1 MSWVLT
7 ILGFCALIVLHEFG
21 HFAAAKLTGMRVER
35 FLLFFPPAIFK
46 VRRGETEYGI
56 GAIPLGGMVKIT
68 GMDPRVELPEDVRSR
83 AYYAQPV
90 WKRIVVISAGPAMNL
105 LLAFLILWAL
115 FLVNGSAT
123 TTKTVDA
130 KGLRPPAA
138 SVLRPGDRVVA
149 VDGKGGSQEAIA
161 LAVARHRCAGR
172 ATDGCQATTPATVTV
187 IRDGRRVT
195 FTITPR
201 YDAKVGRTRLGFS
214 YEVQHHDVGPVG
226 AARESISGMWRVTEA
241 TVSAIARIFQ
251 PEQRKQLSSV
261 VGASKVTEQAFNQDI
276 SSALSLLALISLSLA
291 IINLFPFLPL
301 DGGHIFWALAEKVR
315 GGRPVSFEVMER
327 AGVIGFALV
336 LMLFFI
342 GLSNDISRL
351 QGAGFPNR

>member
-21 HFAAAKLTGMRVER
+21 HFTAAKLTGMRVER
-35 FLLFFPPAIFK
+35 FMLFFPPALFK

-68 GMDPRVELPEDVRSR
+68 GMDPRQELPEDVKPR

-105 LLAFLILWAL
+105 LIAFLILWGL
-115 FLVNGSAT
+115 FLANGTAT
-123 TTKTVDA
+123 ATKTVDA
-130 KGLRPPAA
+130 KGLRAPAA
-138 SVLRPGDRVVA
+138 DVLRPGDRVVS
-149 VDGKGGSQEAIA
+149 VDGKDGSQEAIA
-161 LAVARHRCAGR
+161 VAVAKHKCAGTQR
-172 ATDGCQATTPATVTV
+172 DGCQGTTPATVTV
-187 IRDGRRVT
+187 IRNGQRVT
-195 FTITPR
+195 FSMTPR
-201 YDAKVGRTRLGFS
+201 YDSAVGHTRLGFQ
-214 YEVQHHDVGPVG
+214 YHVQHHDVGVAG
-226 AARESISGMWRVTEA
+226 AAGESISGMWRVTKL
-241 TVSAIARIFQ
+241 TVSAIAHIFQ

-261 VGASKVTEQAFNQDI
+261 VGASKATEQAFNQDI

-315 GGRPVSFEVMER
+315 GGRPVPFEVMER

-351 QGAGFPNR
+351 QGAGFPSR

>member
-68 GMDPRVELPEDVRSR
+68 GMDPRVELPEDVKPR
-83 AYYAQPV
+83 AYYRQPV

-105 LLAFLILWAL
+105 LVAFLILWGL
-115 FLVNGSAT
+115 FLANGTAT
-123 TTKTVDA
+123 TTKTIDA

-138 SVLRPGDRVVA
+138 SVLRPGDRVVS
-149 VDGKGGSQEAIA
+149 VDGKDGGPEAIA
-161 LAVARHRCAGR
+161 LAVAKHKCPGR
-172 ATDGCQATTPATVTV
+172 QTNGCQAATPALVTV
-187 IRDGRRVT
+187 IRDGHRLT
-195 FTITPR
+195 LAITPR
-201 YDAKVGRTRLGFS
+201 YDAAVGRTRLGFA
-214 YEVQHHDVGPVG
+214 YHVQHHDVGPIG
-226 AARESISGMWRVTEA
+226 AARESVAGMWRVTRL
-241 TVSAIARIFQ
+241 TVSAIAHIFQ
-251 PEQRKQLSSV
+251 PEQRKQLTSV
-261 VGASKVTEQAFNQDI
+261 VGASKVTEQAFNQDA

-315 GGRPVSFEVMER
+315 GRPVSFEVMER

-342 GLSNDISRL
+342 GLSNDINRL
-351 QGAGFPNR
+351 QGAGFPTR

>member
-21 HFAAAKLTGMRVER
+21 HFTAAKLTGMRVER
-35 FLLFFPPAIFK
+35 FLLFFPPALFK

-68 GMDPRVELPEDVRSR
+68 GMDPRQELPEDVRPR

-105 LLAFLILWAL
+105 LVAFLILWGL
-115 FLVNGSAT
+115 FLANGTAT
-123 TTKTVDA
+123 ATKTVDA
-130 KGLRPPAA
+130 KGLRAPAA
-138 SVLRPGDRVVA
+138 QVLRPGDRVVS

-161 LAVARHRCAGR
+161 LAVAKHKCAGQPR
-172 ATDGCQATTPATVTV
+172 NGCQATTPATVTV
-187 IRDGRRVT
+187 VRDGRRLT
-195 FTITPR
+195 FVITPR
-201 YDAKVGRTRLGFS
+201 YDSAAGRTRLGFA
-214 YEVQHHDVGPVG
+214 YHVQVHHVGPVG
-226 AARESISGMWRVTEA
+226 AARESISGMWRVTRL
-241 TVSAIARIFQ
+241 TVSAIANIFQ

-261 VGASKVTEQAFNQDI
+261 VGASKATEQAFNQNI

-336 LMLFFI
+336 IMLFFI

-351 QGAGFPNR
+351 QGAGFPSR

>member
-1 MSWVLT
+1 VSWILT

-68 GMDPRVELPEDVRSR
+68 GMDPRVELPEDVKPR

-105 LLAFLILWAL
+105 LLAFLILWGL
-115 FLVNGSAT
+115 FLANGSAT
-123 TTKTVDA
+123 TTKTVDRT
-130 KGLRPPAA
+130 GLQPPAA
-138 SVLRPGDRVVA
+138 SVLRPGDRVVS
-149 VDGKGGSQEAIA
+149 VDGKAGSQEAIA

-172 ATDGCQATTPATVTV
+172 ATDACEATTPATVTV
-187 IRDGRRVT
+187 VRDGRRVS

-201 YDAKVGRTRLGFS
+201 YDAKAGRTRLGFT
-214 YEVQHHDVGPVG
+214 YQVQHHDVGPVG

-241 TVSAIARIFQ
+241 TVSAIAHIFQ

-261 VGASKVTEQAFNQDI
+261 VGASKVTEQAFNQDL

-315 GGRPVSFEVMER
+315 GRPVSFEVMER

-342 GLSNDISRL
+342 GLSNDIGRL
-351 QGAGFPNR
+351 QGAGFPTR

>member
-1 MSWVLT
+1 VSWVLT

-46 VRRGETEYGI
+46 VRRGETEYGV

-68 GMDPRVELPEDVRSR
+68 GMDPRVELPPDVEPR
-83 AYYAQPV
+83 AYYRQPV

-105 LLAFLILWAL
+105 LVAFLILWGL
-115 FLVNGSAT
+115 FLANGTAT

-149 VDGKGGSQEAIA
+149 VDGKDGSQEAIA
-161 LAVARHRCAGR
+161 LAVARHRCAGQPVN
-172 ATDGCQATTPATVTV
+172 GCQATTPATVTV
-187 IRDGRRVT
+187 VRDGRRVK
-195 FTITPR
+195 FTMTPR
-201 YDAKVGRTRLGFS
+201 YDAAVGHTRLGFT
-214 YEVQHHDVGPVG
+214 YHVQHHDVGPVG
-226 AARESISGMWRVTEA
+226 AARESISGMWRVTRL
-241 TVSAIARIFQ
+241 TVSAIAHIFQ

-261 VGASKVTEQAFNQDI
+261 VGASKVTEQAFNQDL

-301 DGGHIFWALAEKVR
+301 DGGHIFWALVEKVR
-315 GGRPVSFEVMER
+315 GRPVSFEVVER
-327 AGVIGFALV
+327 ASVIGFALV

-342 GLSNDISRL
+342 GLSNDINRL
-351 QGAGFPNR
+351 QGAGFPTR

>member
-1 MSWVLT
+1 VSWVLT

-68 GMDPRVELPEDVRSR
+68 GMDPRVELPDDVKPR
-83 AYYAQPV
+83 AYYRQPV

-115 FLVNGSAT
+115 FLANGTAT

-130 KGLRPPAA
+130 KGLQAPAA
-138 SVLRPGDRVVA
+138 SVLRPGDRIVS

-161 LAVARHRCAGR
+161 LAVARHHCAGR
-172 ATDGCQATTPATVTV
+172 PTNGCQATTPATVTV
-187 IRDGRRVT
+187 IRDGRRLT
-195 FTITPR
+195 FSLAPR

-214 YEVQHHDVGPVG
+214 YAVHHHDVGPVG

-261 VGASKVTEQAFNQDI
+261 VGASKVTQQAFDQDI

-315 GGRPVSFEVMER
+315 GRPVSFEVMER

-351 QGAGFPNR
+351 QGAGFPTR